1 VGFDDRIRNLC
12 NRLLN
17 SSNDEEAVVLVSE
30 LKTALHDHIER
41 VRTQLKALLQPLDDD
56 EIRTAAGS

>member
-30 LKTALHDHIER
+30 LKAALHDHIESL
-41 VRTQLKALLQPLDDD
+41 RTQLKASLQPLDDD
-56 EIRTAAGS
+56 EFRTAAGS